1 MGAAVA
7 YDLRALETYGT
18 PWFKMNMRAITLL
31 YHDVV
36 PSGGWALSGFQGADA
51 DVYKLECG
59 EFRRHLLAIRQS
71 LHYEPTTGAEL
82 LARPLDLNRGDRPV
96 LLTFDDGGVSGL
108 LYVADILDEF
118 GWKAHFLV
126 TAGRIGTDG
135 FLDRSQIQ
143 ALRRRGHVIG
153 SHSYTHPIRM
163 AHCSAAELDDEW
175 RRSVLSLA
183 DILGEPIQV
192 ASVPGG
198 YYSRGVAL
206 AAARSG
212 IKLLFNS
219 EPVTRSQTVDD
230 CLVLGRFTAKRGY
243 QPRWSA
249 AIVAGARQFYIR
261 EYLFWNAKKG
271 AKVILGGAW
280 LRARVM
286 LLERTASKSRLG
298 PS

>member
-1 MGAAVA
+1 V
-7 YDLRALETYGT
+7 
-18 PWFKMNMRAITLL
+18 NIQAITLL

-36 PSGGWALSGFQGADA
+36 PQGRWELSGFQGADA
-51 DVYKLECG
+51 DVYKLDCV
-59 EFRRHLLAIRQS
+59 EFRHHLLAIKQS
-71 LHYEPTTGAEL
+71 LRCEPTTGSEL
-82 LARPLDLNRGDRPV
+82 LARSLNHEDRPV
-96 LLTFDDGGVSGL
+96 LLTFDDGGVSAL
-108 LYVADILDEF
+108 LYAADMLDEF

-126 TAGRIGTDG
+126 TAGRIGTAG

-143 ALRRRGHVIG
+143 ELRRRGHVIG

-163 AHCSAAELDDEW
+163 ARCSAAELDDEW
-175 RRSVLSLA
+175 RRSVLSLS

-198 YYSRGVAL
+198 HYSRDVAL

-219 EPVTRSQTVDD
+219 EPVTRSQTVGD

-243 QPRWSA
+243 QPRWPA
-249 AIVAGARQFYIR
+249 AIVAGDRQLHTR
-261 EYLFWNAKKG
+261 EYLFWNAKKL
-271 AKVILGGAW
+271 AKTILGGAW

-286 LLERTASKSRLG
+286 LLKGAASSTRRASSPRRKSKHH
-298 PS
+298 